1 METYV
6 TFSSVHA
13 ISIIWSISISL
24 YEVLLLNKWWAIW
37 IWCERFEFDVRDLN
51 SMWAIWIWWERF
63 EFDVSDLNLM
73 WAIWIWCE
81 QFEFDASD
89 LNLMW
94 AIWIW
99 CLNNYRCC
107 TCGPREWN
115 SLAWNLK
122 PFGMKPETIPDTN
135 CGYYPKAHCA
145 LKLNKSRFFLGYNKY
160 ILIY

>member
-13 ISIIWSISISL
+13 ISIIWSISIYMKYYCWTSD
-24 YEVLLLNKWWAIW
+24 ERSEFDVP
-37 IWCERFEFDVRDLN
+37 ERFEFDVRDLN
-51 SMWAIWIWWERF
+51 SMWAIWIWCERF
-63 EFDVSDLNLM
+63 GFDVSDLNLM

-81 QFEFDASD
+81 RFEFDVWLIIGVALVGHRSSV
-89 LNLMW
+89 
-94 AIWIW
+94 
-99 CLNNYRCC
+99 
-107 TCGPREWN
+107 PREWN

-145 LKLNKSRFFLGYNKY
+145 LKLNNIWGITN
-160 ILIY
+160 IYLYTRSY